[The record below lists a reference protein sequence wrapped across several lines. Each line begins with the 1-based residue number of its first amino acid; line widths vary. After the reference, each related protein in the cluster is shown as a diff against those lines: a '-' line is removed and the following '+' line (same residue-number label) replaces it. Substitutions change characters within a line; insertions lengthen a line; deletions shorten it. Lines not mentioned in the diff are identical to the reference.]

1 VIAGQC
7 RGRPTRPDQTPI
19 IWQAVAHAGVTHLSA
34 APTVLSRAAS
44 EAPESRSASSPPVRV
59 TTGGTPPSPTLL
71 RRLVDVAMDV
81 THPYG
86 LTETYGPAAIC
97 DWRPEGDKL
106 DSERQSASKARQGVA
121 NIISEP
127 IRVRSHGGHVV
138 PPRRKHDRPAPTP
151 RQQRA
156 ARLLR
161 TS

>member
-1 VIAGQC
+1 
-7 RGRPTRPDQTPI
+7 
-19 IWQAVAHAGVTHLSA
+19 
-34 APTVLSRAAS
+34 
-44 EAPESRSASSPPVRV
+44 
-59 TTGGTPPSPTLL
+59 
-71 RRLVDVAMDV
+71 MDV